1 MSYRVPTAEVLAV
14 AIADVLREHGA
25 ITSQRLFTHFVREKL
40 RCLDKDYTVTAE
52 RVRMVAIQSDL
63 VTVEVETRDTGIKVK
78 GGRCPVCNSR
88 MRRIRNSTIYGG
100 SVILGYRCTSCA
112 YKMGTTK
119 RVAVKYTFH
128 DALPRVPCRKARKN
142 SAQRTL

>member
-1 MSYRVPTAEVLAV
+1 MSYRVPSAEVLAV
-14 AIADVLREHGA
+14 AIADVLREHG
-25 ITSQRLFTHFVREKL
+25 TVGSQRLLGRFVLDKL
-40 RCLDKDYTVTAE
+40 HCLDRNYTVTEE
-52 RVRMVAIQSDL
+52 RVRMLAIQSGL
-63 VTVEVETRDTGIKVK
+63 ASVEVETRDTGIKVK

-119 RVAVKYTFH
+119 RVAVKYTFQY
-128 DALPRVPCRKARKN
+128 ALPRVPCRKARNK